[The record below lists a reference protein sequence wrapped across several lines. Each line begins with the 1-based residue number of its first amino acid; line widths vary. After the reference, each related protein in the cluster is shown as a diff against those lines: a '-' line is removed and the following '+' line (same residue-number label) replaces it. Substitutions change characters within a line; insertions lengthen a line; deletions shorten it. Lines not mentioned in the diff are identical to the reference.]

1 MTLSPKISMRKTY
14 ADLLR
19 LALPVMLTQLGQVV
33 VQLCDNMMVGRLG
46 ALPLAGVSFG
56 GTVFFI
62 RKRSVGFNIDRPFK
76 LLDGIFR
83 RQTSVSG

>member
-62 RKRSVGFNIDRPFK
+62 IFALAIGFTLGLTPLVG
-76 LLDGIFR
+76 
-83 RQTSVSG
+83 